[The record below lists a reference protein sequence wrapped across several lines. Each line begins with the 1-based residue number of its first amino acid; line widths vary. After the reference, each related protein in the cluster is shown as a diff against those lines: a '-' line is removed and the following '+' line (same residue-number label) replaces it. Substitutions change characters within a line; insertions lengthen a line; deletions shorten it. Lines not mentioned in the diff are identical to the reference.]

1 MFLPL
6 LNSRRTPCDD
16 LALRGREPLP
26 DIYGVKKREHGGRGG
41 FLQGDFSIF
50 DKCFQNSK
58 TGDVLWC
65 HFWKIKKKSLCD
77 LRSPSLPPS
86 LPLLYYFAHTTPRS
100 FHFFFLFLCD
110 DFSQSGAITR
120 IRRLMR
126 SRHISQSVG
135 GKSNIHAENFQ
146 KKAFS
151 SITALISADFKIAQ
165 YLVKTSCNGNET
177 CSINKKDCPS

>member
-1 MFLPL
+1 MIWHSVVGSHFPTFMGWRRENMEGEEDSCREL
-6 LNSRRTPCDD
+6 LVSLISAFRTAK
-16 LALRGREPLP
+16 LAMCCGA
-26 DIYGVKKREHGGRGG
+26 
-41 FLQGDFSIF
+41 IF
-50 DKCFQNSK
+50 
-58 TGDVLWC
+58 G
-65 HFWKIKKKSLCD
+65 KKKKACVISALH
-77 LRSPSLPPS
+77 PSLHFPCSIIS
-86 LPLLYYFAHTTPRS
+86 LTQHRGAS
-100 FHFFFLFLCD
+100 IFFLFLCD

>member
-1 MFLPL
+1 MIWHSVVGSHFPTFMGW
-6 LNSRRTPCDD
+6 RRENMEGEEDSCRELSVSLISAFRTAK
-16 LALRGREPLP
+16 LAMCCGA
-26 DIYGVKKREHGGRGG
+26 
-41 FLQGDFSIF
+41 IF
-50 DKCFQNSK
+50 
-58 TGDVLWC
+58 G
-65 HFWKIKKKSLCD
+65 KKKKLVW
-77 LRSPSLPPS
+77 SPLSIPPS
-86 LPLLYYFAHTTPRS
+86 ITSPALLFRSHNTEELP
-100 FHFFFLFLCD
+100 FFFLFLCD

-151 SITALISADFKIAQ
+151 TITALISADFKIAQ